1 MKSIGIVICN
11 YNKKDYCLRC
21 IQCVLESTTDDY
33 DIFVVDNAS
42 TDGSAAA
49 IRTAYGD
56 KVTLLENKENL
67 GGSGGFNTGI
77 RKVVELGYEYLM
89 CLDNDAQVDEN
100 AIQALRHF
108 LREHPDVGM
117 AGSKVYHLQEP
128 DYIQQYGL
136 LIDFDHFCARTLYAD
151 TPDSPDIP
159 DVVYCDTVAA
169 CSVMLPVAVVREVG
183 GLPEDNFIYWDD
195 MEWGYL
201 IKKAGYKVAA
211 CGSSMALHEM
221 AANVRKANT
230 FSSYY
235 LWRNSL
241 DFFMRHTPDEKLEAM
256 SVTLL
261 RSVFESIYECMYREE
276 HNVAKTIFSAYQDAM
291 NHVRGQAP
299 SGRIFSNDG
308 NINQFEKLLER
319 HSSCCIL
326 DVSAQDSGRPLKD
339 SASLA
344 DCLMSRIQSINPDMA
359 IIPDP
364 DQADLCFTPCNSIMD
379 ISDFSLETC
388 YVDRQLN
395 VMASKEDAQLIQNLP
410 YCLQLFLYMNQSFF
424 LQAAAALRK

>member
-11 YNKKDYCLRC
+11 FNKKDYCLRC
-21 IQCVLESTTDDY
+21 IQSVLESTTDDY

-49 IRTAYGD
+49 IRNTYKD

-100 AIQALRHF
+100 AIQALYCF
-108 LREHPDVGM
+108 LKEHPDVGM

-151 TPDSPDIP
+151 TLDSLDIP

-169 CSVMLPVAVVREVG
+169 CSVMLPVKVVREAG
-183 GLPEDNFIYWDD
+183 ALPENNFIYWDD

-230 FSSYY
+230 FSNYY

-276 HNVAKTIFSAYQDAM
+276 HSVARTIFAAFQDAM

-299 SGRIFSNDG
+299 QGRIFSNG
-308 NINQFEKLLER
+308 ESKNQLAQLLNGC
-319 HSSCCIL
+319 SSCYIADATAG
-326 DVSAQDSGRPLKD
+326 DVSSPSKD
-339 SASLA
+339 SSSLA
-344 DCLMSRIQSINPDMA
+344 DGLRSSIQSLQPNMA
-359 IIPDP
+359 ITPDA
-364 DQADLCFTPCNSIMD
+364 DHADLCITPCHSLLD

-388 YVDRQLN
+388 YVDVQLN
-395 VMASKEDAQLIQNLP
+395 VMASKEDAQLIQNYP